1 VTGLNRVPPARRQ
14 YSYAYALN
22 TSRNEVVC
30 HGVPSA
36 TDVLRGDD
44 IVNFDITPERNG
56 YIADSSKTY
65 RVGEVSTSARRLV
78 QITYEAMWKGI
89 EAVRP
94 RARLG
99 EAGPAIGCL
108 HMGEPWIL
116 ISNSKYPKG
125 NKPTAEALAQTVQT
139 ATLVTRSK
147 AATVYLRTEESDGV
161 LPTIRTLAISAGC
174 STE

>member
-1 VTGLNRVPPARRQ
+1 
-14 YSYAYALN
+14 
-22 TSRNEVVC
+22 VVC

-36 TDVLRGDD
+36 TDVLRGGD

-56 YIADSSKTY
+56 CIADSSKTY

-108 HMGEPWIL
+108 HMGRAMDFDIEL
-116 ISNSKYPKG
+116 EVSKREQADSG
-125 NKPTAEALAQTVQT
+125 SAG
-139 ATLVTRSK
+139 
-147 AATVYLRTEESDGV
+147 SDG
-161 LPTIRTLAISAGC
+161 SDSNFGHKKQGC
-174 STE
+174 HGLSENG